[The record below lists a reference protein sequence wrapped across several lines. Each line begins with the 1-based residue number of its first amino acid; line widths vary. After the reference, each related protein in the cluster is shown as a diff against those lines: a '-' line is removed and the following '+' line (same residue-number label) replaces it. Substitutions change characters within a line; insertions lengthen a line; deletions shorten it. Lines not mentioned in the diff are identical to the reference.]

1 MVYAFKAGSYIKADA
16 QAAGEMCEKLAAEGR
31 LTAKDLVD
39 ENRPEDAPLH
49 NEFEWDNNEAADKWR
64 EYQARHIIAC
74 LIVKAERKEPVRAFF
89 NVTRNEPQYTH
100 IETILESADETEKLL
115 KTALGE
121 LISFKKK
128 YSTLEQLT
136 KVFVAI
142 DEVTKGAET

>member
-89 NVTRNEPQYTH
+89 NVTRSEPQYTH
-100 IETILESADETEKLL
+100 IETILESTDETEKLL

-136 KVFVAI
+136 KVFAAI
-142 DEVTKGAET
+142 DEVTEGVTT